1 MSPLEEKVTTAMAHT
16 QKVKAQLKH
25 DAEYWRTTLETYAG
39 RVVVWRILELCGVF
53 GDCGST
59 DHADMAAFLGKRR
72 IGLRIMSEI
81 HLHHEKS
88 YQLMEQEELERQYK
102 ASSIKGETNE

>member
-1 MSPLEEKVTTAMAHT
+1 MTTEKNGVTAGAQH

-25 DAEYWRTTLETYAG
+25 DAEYWRTTLESYAG
-39 RVVVWRILELCGVF
+39 RVVVWRILEMCGVF
-53 GDCGST
+53 SDCGST

-81 HLHHEKS
+81 HQHHDKA
-88 YQLMEQEELERQYK
+88 YQLMEQEELGRQYK
-102 ASSIKGETNE
+102 ASSIKGDTHE